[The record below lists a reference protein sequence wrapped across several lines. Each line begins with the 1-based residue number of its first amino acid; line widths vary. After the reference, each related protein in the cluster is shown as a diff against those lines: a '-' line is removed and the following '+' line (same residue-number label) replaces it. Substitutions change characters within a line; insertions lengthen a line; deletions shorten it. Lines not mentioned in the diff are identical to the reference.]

1 MSARATGAIAVRV
14 LTQLR
19 RDRRTI
25 VLLLAL
31 PALLITLMRYVLDGQ
46 PAAFERVADPMVGIF
61 PFFTMFLVTSVTM
74 LRERT
79 GGTLERLMSLPLGK
93 GDLLAGYGLAFALV
107 ATAQVAV
114 TSAVAFGALG
124 VDVGGSLALV
134 IVIALGNAVL
144 GMALGQFVS
153 AFASSE
159 FQAVQFMPAVVVPQL
174 LLCGLLVAT
183 ERMAPLLEAVSA
195 ALPLTYAFDGLQGV
209 AVHGHG
215 LGDVWV
221 DLLVV
226 AGASVLALAAG
237 AATLRR
243 RTA

>member
-46 PAAFERVADPMVGIF
+46 PAAFERVAAPMVGIF

-134 IVIALGNAVL
+134 VVIALGNAVL

-215 LGDVWV
+215 LGDVWI

>member
-46 PAAFERVADPMVGIF
+46 PAAFERVAAPMVGIF

-134 IVIALGNAVL
+134 VVIALGNAVL

>member
-1 MSARATGAIAVRV
+1 MSARATSAVALRV
-14 LTQLR
+14 LAQLR
-19 RDRRTI
+19 RDRRTV

-31 PALLITLMRYVLDGQ
+31 PALLVTLMRYVLDGQ
-46 PAAFERVADPMVGIF
+46 PAAFARIAAPLVGVF

-79 GGTLERLMSLPLGK
+79 SGTLERLMSLPLGK
-93 GDLLAGYGLAFALV
+93 GDLLAGYGVAFAL
-107 ATAQVAV
+107 AAAAQVAV
-114 TSAVAFGALG
+114 TCAVTFGALG
-124 VDVGGSLALV
+124 VEVAGSLGLV
-134 IVIALGNAVL
+134 VVIALGNAVL

-153 AFASSE
+153 AFATSE

-183 ERMAPLLEAVSA
+183 DRMAPLLEAVSA
-195 ALPLTYAFDGLQGV
+195 ALPLTYAFDGLHAV
-209 AVHGHG
+209 AVRGAA

-221 DLLVV
+221 DVLVV
-226 AGASVLALAAG
+226 GGATVLALAAG

>member
-46 PAAFERVADPMVGIF
+46 PAAFERVAAPMVGIF

-124 VDVGGSLALV
+124 VGVGGSLALV
-134 IVIALGNAVL
+134 VVIALGNAVL

-215 LGDVWV
+215 LGDVWI

-243 RTA
+243 RTP